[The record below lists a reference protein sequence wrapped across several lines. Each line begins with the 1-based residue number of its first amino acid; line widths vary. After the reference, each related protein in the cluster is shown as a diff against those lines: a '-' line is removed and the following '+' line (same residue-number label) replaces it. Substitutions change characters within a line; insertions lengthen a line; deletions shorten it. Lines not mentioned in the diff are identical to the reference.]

1 MIFLPPFNAA
11 DFSDSSTIDN
21 EYFPLPAGT
30 ITSFS
35 GEILDPETGEGET
48 ERNDLFATYDT
59 KTIEGVE
66 ALVIR
71 DTAYDNGVLIENTLD
86 WYAQDDFGNVWYLGE
101 IAINY

>member
-21 EYFPLPAGT
+21 EYFSLPAGT

-48 ERNDLFATYDT
+48 ERNDLFATCLQPT
-59 KTIEGVE
+59 TPRRLKVS
-66 ALVIR
+66 R
-71 DTAYDNGVLIENTLD
+71 HS
-86 WYAQDDFGNVWYLGE
+86 
-101 IAINY
+101 